1 MTKTTGANP
10 YTSSTPA
17 PKGESKLPWILGAA
31 VVGIVV
37 IIGLAVL
44 LWPSEENGAGA
55 GAGTGA
61 EAAKNATQENAAV
74 TISGEDLPALPD
86 TGQLLPAAGE
96 DPAVGLAAPKLVGQ
110 SFDESEVVID
120 PSDGKPK
127 MVVFLAHWCPH
138 CQAEVPL
145 LQEWIASGDV
155 PEGLEIYAVSTGV
168 DSSRPNYPPSN
179 WIASE
184 GWDAADPSRRRGPER
199 GQVVGPHRV
208 PLHRDAGRR
217 GQRLAAGLGRGPRRG
232 HRNASPTSWWRAR
245 RPPACTGRQR
255 RAELRLRRRR
265 HHVADQRAGDHGRRA
280 AEPPALAS
288 PPNLPTRLLL
298 PVPSRAQLRPGA
310 GRLRGHPRVLRHQ
323 RHLAADPVAPAG
335 HAAPAPRRRAGRRTV
350 PPGSEPS
357 VGHGV
362 EHLAHQLGV
371 VTGLRSAQIPQSTP
385 ITERLRRRI
394 WLVGIWGC
402 RRRRSRSPSG
412 GRSRR
417 GPVAPLR
424 CWSPPTGSITRSAF
438 RRR

>member
-96 DPAVGLAAPKLVGQ
+96 DPGVGLAAPKLVGQ

-168 DSSRPNYPPSN
+168 DSSQPNYPPSN

-184 GWDAADPSRRRGPER
+184 GWEPQILLDDEAQTAAKSWGLTGFPYIVMLDAEGDVWQRGTGEIPVE
-199 GQVVGPHRV
+199 
-208 PLHRDAGRR
+208 DI
-217 GQRLAAGLGRGPRRG
+217 QRLADELVAGQGSTGGTGADDGLSSDFDAG
-232 HRNASPTSWWRAR
+232 ATTLPTS
-245 RPPACTGRQR
+245 
-255 RAELRLRRRR
+255 
-265 HHVADQRAGDHGRRA
+265 
-280 AEPPALAS
+280 
-288 PPNLPTRLLL
+288 
-298 PVPSRAQLRPGA
+298 
-310 GRLRGHPRVLRHQ
+310 
-323 RHLAADPVAPAG
+323 APATT
-335 HAAPAPRRRAGRRTV
+335 A
-350 PPGSEPS
+350 
-357 VGHGV
+357 VGG
-362 EHLAHQLGV
+362 
-371 VTGLRSAQIPQSTP
+371 
-385 ITERLRRRI
+385 
-394 WLVGIWGC
+394 
-402 RRRRSRSPSG
+402 
-412 GRSRR
+412 
-417 GPVAPLR
+417 
-424 CWSPPTGSITRSAF
+424 
-438 RRR
+438 